1 MICCSTLSPECPVL
15 LYSDILLYSV
25 LEMTVAL
32 RQVGTLSIDLKEM
45 CKKEATREMVNGEW
59 YLRCLYLIGMG
70 FGASGLSLF
79 ALRPGD
85 TWNRTEVNY

>member
-1 MICCSTLSPECPVL
+1 ML
-15 LYSDILLYSV
+15 LYYILILLLYSV
-25 LEMTVAL
+25 PEMIVAL

-45 CKKEATREMVNGEW
+45 CKKEATREMINGEW

-85 TWNRTEVNY
+85 TWSRTEVNY